1 MSFSASMLI
10 NRLVMAM
17 QTFPDK
23 RTGANQRYTLV
34 DVGLGAFS
42 AFFTQFPSFLS
53 HQQAMQEA
61 TGKNNAESLFAIKT
75 IPSDT
80 HIRDMLDDV
89 SPELVFP
96 IFQWCFDKLVET
108 KEIEKFK

>member
-1 MSFSASMLI
+1 MPFSAQLLI
-10 NRLVMAM
+10 NRLVMTM

-23 RTGANQRYTLV
+23 RTGINQRYTLV

-53 HQQAMQEA
+53 HQQAMQES

-75 IPSDT
+75 IPSAN
-80 HIRDMLDDV
+80 HIRDMLDEV
-89 SPELVFP
+89 SSELVFP
-96 IFQWCFDKLVET
+96 IFQW
-108 KEIEKFK
+108 